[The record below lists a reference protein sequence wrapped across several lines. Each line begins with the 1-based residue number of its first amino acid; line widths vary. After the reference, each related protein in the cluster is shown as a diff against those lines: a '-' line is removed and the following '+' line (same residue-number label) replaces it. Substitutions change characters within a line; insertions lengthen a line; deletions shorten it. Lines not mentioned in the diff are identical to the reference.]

1 MTHQDRSMT
10 DQHDDNRA
18 LVAFAAACVAMM
30 AYWVFVWVPQQ
41 DAHRDAIL
49 DCAVEKVEQARVP
62 REQMNGALE
71 AAYIECER
79 QR

>member
-1 MTHQDRSMT
+1 MT
-10 DQHDDNRA
+10 DQHDDNKA

-41 DAHRDAIL
+41 DAHRSAIL
-49 DCAVEKVEQARVP
+49 NCAVEKVGQ
-62 REQMNGALE
+62 GASYEAME

-79 QR
+79 Q